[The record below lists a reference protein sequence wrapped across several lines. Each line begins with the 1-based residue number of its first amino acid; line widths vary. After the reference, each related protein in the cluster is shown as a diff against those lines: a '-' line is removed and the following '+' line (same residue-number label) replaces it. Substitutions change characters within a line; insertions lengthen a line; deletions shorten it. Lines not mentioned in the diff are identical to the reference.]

1 MVLRVYGSKTAVCVS
16 LCVLSCR
23 LVAIPLL
30 LTILPDGS
38 LKDPWLRTLRLQLRP
53 HLKQLAGGNL
63 LIFNEPRQVRWLLI
77 VSFVVSSFARWTW
90 GCVCACISFMNLLH
104 DICLHVATI
113 AACRWFTVKLTHSA
127 THAVCTQS
135 AEIFMSA
142 FNKSNIVHLLSSP
155 GPWTPQ
161 HEVHLCDIYELCGPW
176 ANMVKHVT
184 LSVCKLNLDFSGRRV
199 VSTSDYSS

>member
-90 GCVCACISFMNLLH
+90 GCVCVPVYHSWICCRISVYMLLQRQRAGDLPSSWHILLH
-104 DICLHVATI
+104 ALSVLNLQKYSCLPSTNI
-113 AACRWFTVKLTHSA
+113 A
-127 THAVCTQS
+127 
-135 AEIFMSA
+135 
-142 FNKSNIVHLLSSP
+142 HLLSSP

-161 HEVHLCDIYELCGPW
+161 HEVHLCDIYELCGPTW
-176 ANMVKHVT
+176 SNMLLC
-184 LSVCKLNLDFSGRRV
+184 LSVN
-199 VSTSDYSS
+199 